1 MKINYKYGLLFILE
15 LGGGPILIMNIF
27 FILLLIFSNTTNDT
41 DYLTLKDNG
50 QTIMVISKDEVM
62 TSILDVPLVNSV
74 ATEQLL
80 QTLEK
85 DIFLEP
91 KNATIGDDGRIVSE
105 EVGYKL
111 NKEAFLELYYDYLY
125 HNRSTVIEVPKI
137 PIYPKVDSEIL
148 SQIKVKKIGQFVTF
162 FNSRNIS
169 RTHNITLAAEAIDN
183 YVVFPNEVFSFN
195 QVVGM
200 RTEGRG
206 YLLAPIIIRGEL
218 SEGVGG
224 GICQVSST
232 LFNAVDLAGLKI
244 VERYSH
250 SRSVPYVRPGRD
262 ATVSWYG
269 PDFRFQNQYN
279 QPILIKA
286 KRYGGSLIVMLY
298 SSDAINLEINK

>member
-1 MKINYKYGLLFILE
+1 
-15 LGGGPILIMNIF
+15 
-27 FILLLIFSNTTNDT
+27 
-41 DYLTLKDNG
+41 
-50 QTIMVISKDEVM
+50 MVIDKAEVITM
-62 TSILDVPLVNSV
+62 IHDVLIVDNE
-74 ATEQLL
+74 ATENII

-85 DIFLEP
+85 EVFLEP
-91 KNATIGDDGRIVSE
+91 KNAKLTDDGRIVSE

-111 NKEAFLELYYDYLY
+111 NKKAFLELYYDYLF
-125 HNRSTVIEVPKI
+125 NNGPPEFEVPKTNL
-137 PIYPKVDSEIL
+137 YPKVDSEIL

-183 YVVFPNEVFSFN
+183 HVVFPNEVFSFN
-195 QVVGM
+195 QTVGK

-206 YLLAPIIIRGEL
+206 YLLAPIIVRGEL

-250 SRSVPYVRPGRD
+250 SRNVPYVRPGRD

-286 KRYGGSLIVMLY
+286 KRYGGSLYVALY
-298 SSDAINLEINK
+298 SSDDINLQENTIPQINF

>member
-1 MKINYKYGLLFILE
+1 
-15 LGGGPILIMNIF
+15 
-27 FILLLIFSNTTNDT
+27 
-41 DYLTLKDNG
+41 
-50 QTIMVISKDEVM
+50 MVIDKAEVI
-62 TSILDVPLVNSV
+62 TTILDVPIVDNE
-74 ATEQLL
+74 ATENII

-85 DIFLEP
+85 EVFLEP
-91 KNATIGDDGRIVSE
+91 KNAQLSDDGRIVSE

-111 NKEAFLELYYDYLY
+111 NKKAFLELYYDYLF
-125 HNRSTVIEVPKI
+125 NNGPSEFEVPKTNL
-137 PIYPKVDSEIL
+137 YPKVDSEIL

-169 RTHNITLAAEAIDN
+169 RTHNITLAADAIDN
-183 YVVFPNEVFSFN
+183 HVVFPNEVFSFN
-195 QVVGM
+195 QTVGK

-206 YLLAPIIIRGEL
+206 YLLAPIIVRGEL

-250 SRSVPYVRPGRD
+250 SRNVPYVRPGRD

-269 PDFRFQNQYN
+269 PDFRFENQYN

-286 KRYGGSLIVMLY
+286 KRYGGSLYIALY
-298 SSDAINLEINK
+298 SSDDINLKEKTISLSNF